1 MVNFNK
7 ADWPVRKIIYY
18 VVGIVLFVAVTAG
31 WVTEDQIET
40 ALSTGERVTAY
51 LAAAGLVFA
60 GTKTHRGSDDKTTK
74 ADVLNAAVNAAGQ
87 RDTNSGTNEVLLQQ
101 LQRQVADLSHLI
113 ATPTRPEPEEDPNA
127 PGIYPTGE

>member
-1 MVNFNK
+1 MANFDK

-18 VVGIVLFVAVTAG
+18 VVGIVLFVAVTTG

-60 GTKTHRGSDDKTTK
+60 GTKTHRGSDDKNTE
-74 ADVLNAAVNAAGQ
+74 ADVLNAAVNGGSNDAALNQ
-87 RDTNSGTNEVLLQQ
+87 I
-101 LQRQVADLSHLI
+101 QRQIADLNQLI
-113 ATPTRPEPEEDPNA
+113 TLPKETPTEDTDAEDETA

>member
-1 MVNFNK
+1 MSNFNK

-60 GTKTHRGSDDKTTK
+60 GTKTHRGSDDKNTE
-74 ADVLNAAVNAAGQ
+74 ADVLNAAI
-87 RDTNSGTNEVLLQQ
+87 NSGSNDAALNQI
-101 LQRQVADLSHLI
+101 QRQLADLSELVTLPKE
-113 ATPTRPEPEEDPNA
+113 TPTEDTDAEDETA
-127 PGIYPTGE
+127 PGIYPAGE

>member
-1 MVNFNK
+1 MANFDK

-60 GTKTHRGSDDKTTK
+60 GTKTHRGSDDKNTE
-74 ADVLNAAVNAAGQ
+74 ADVLNAAI
-87 RDTNSGTNEVLLQQ
+87 NSGANDAALNQI
-101 LQRQVADLSHLI
+101 QRQLADLSELVTLPKE
-113 ATPTRPEPEEDPNA
+113 TPTEDTDAEDETA

>member
-1 MVNFNK
+1 MVNFDK

-60 GTKTHRGSDDKTTK
+60 GTKTHRGSDDKNTE
-74 ADVLNAAVNAAGQ
+74 ADVLNAAI
-87 RDTNSGTNEVLLQQ
+87 NSGSNDAALNQI
-101 LQRQVADLSHLI
+101 QRQLADLSELVTLPK
-113 ATPTRPEPEEDPNA
+113 ATPTEDTDAEDETA

>member
-1 MVNFNK
+1 MVNFDK

-60 GTKTHRGSDDKTTK
+60 GTKTHRGSDDKNTE
-74 ADVLNAAVNAAGQ
+74 ADVLNAAI
-87 RDTNSGTNEVLLQQ
+87 NSGSNDAALNQI
-101 LQRQVADLSHLI
+101 QRQLADLSELVTLPKE
-113 ATPTRPEPEEDPNA
+113 TPTEDTDAEDETA

>member
-1 MVNFNK
+1 MSNINK

-18 VVGIVLFVAVTAG
+18 VVGIALFVAITAG
-31 WVTEDQIET
+31 WVTDDQIET

-60 GTKTHRGSDDKTTK
+60 GTKTHRGSDDKNTE
-74 ADVLNAAVNAAGQ
+74 ADVLNAAI
-87 RDTNSGTNEVLLQQ
+87 NSGSNDAALNQI
-101 LQRQVADLSHLI
+101 QRQLADLSELVTLPNV
-113 ATPTRPEPEEDPNA
+113 TPIEDTDAEDETA

>member
-7 ADWPVRKIIYY
+7 ADWPVRKILYILF
-18 VVGIVLFVAVTAG
+18 GAALFVAITTG
-31 WVTEDQIET
+31 WVTEDQIED

-51 LAAAGLVFA
+51 LASAGLIFA
-60 GTKTHRGSDDKTTK
+60 ATKTHRGSDDKNTE

-87 RDTNSGTNEVLLQQ
+87 RDTTGTNEVLLSQ

-113 ATPTRPEPEEDPNA
+113 QNPTRKDETVDEDA
-127 PGIYPTGE
+127 PGLYPTGE

>member
-60 GTKTHRGSDDKTTK
+60 GTKTHRGSDDKNTE
-74 ADVLNAAVNAAGQ
+74 ADVLNAAI
-87 RDTNSGTNEVLLQQ
+87 NSGSNDAALNQIQHQ
-101 LQRQVADLSHLI
+101 LADLSELVTLPKE
-113 ATPTRPEPEEDPNA
+113 TPTEDTDAEDETA

>member
-1 MVNFNK
+1 MSNINK

-60 GTKTHRGSDDKTTK
+60 GTKTHRGSDDKNTE
-74 ADVLNAAVNAAGQ
+74 ADVLNAAI
-87 RDTNSGTNEVLLQQ
+87 NSGANDAALNQI
-101 LQRQVADLSHLI
+101 QRQLADLSELVTLPKE
-113 ATPTRPEPEEDPNA
+113 TPTEDTDAEDETA